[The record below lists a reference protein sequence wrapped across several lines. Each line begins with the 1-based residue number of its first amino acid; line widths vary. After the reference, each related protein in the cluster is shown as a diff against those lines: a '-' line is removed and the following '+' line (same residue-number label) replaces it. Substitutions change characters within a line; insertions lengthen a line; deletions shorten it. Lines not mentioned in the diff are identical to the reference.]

1 MLIILLKIFFG
12 LAILA
17 ALGVSISIL
26 ISMIVGPRKRK
37 ETIRQ
42 LRYRAKTLKIKGK
55 YYVGE
60 YQYE

>member
-1 MLIILLKIFFG
+1 MLIILLKIFLG
-12 LAILA
+12 LAVLA
-17 ALGVSISIL
+17 ALGVFISIL
-26 ISMIVGPRKRK
+26 ISIIVGPRKRE

-42 LRYRAKTLKIKGK
+42 LRYRAALKSKGK